1 MELLEACIDDFDRY
15 ASESFD
21 RTTLT
26 DAFSDELVKNVAA
39 LHNNTIVVIHSA
51 GIRVVDV
58 STQAPSSKP

>member
-1 MELLEACIDDFDRY
+1 MSSLSY

-26 DAFSDELVKNVAA
+26 DDFSDELVKNVAA
-39 LHNNTIVVIHSA
+39 KHANTIVVIHSA

-58 STQAPSSKP
+58 SAPPPPPTLTI